1 MRLPFQ
7 IVVKTLLVLYGAQRF
22 LRVRWRYGKKTF
34 IFLCRGKTG
43 DIFLYFRF
51 LPAFLK
57 QHHIEKFVLIGD
69 CKGMKNIQKL
79 YPEIQADCIPLS
91 SIAGRA
97 MQEAYCFLEMD
108 RRNCA
113 LSLMWDQAL
122 LFNRCMVRMT
132 MPFNFIDS
140 YYWFLFDL
148 DRERS
153 RPTHATFASMTVELK
168 EKLDKMGVV
177 PGRTVILS
185 PVAYC
190 VKTMEPLFWRLIGR
204 DLEARGYR
212 VFVMLSED
220 EENEYGFPRIF
231 FPYRDSAA
239 VLQYA
244 GHFIGLR
251 SGFCDIISEIPCNQV
266 ILYPKKKK
274 KLEYDHHRADFQYS
288 SMKIMELATDSI
300 EIEVPFAQDI
310 SNVEP
315 LNENF
320 EESLREK
327 RVVADAV
334 LKKFPIL
341 GEEVLSL

>member
-266 ILYPKKKK
+266 ILYPKQKDE
-274 KLEYDHHRADFQYS
+274 LDYTNHRVDLGYS
-288 SMKIMELATDSI
+288 SLKTMELSNDAT
-300 EIEVPFAQDI
+300 EIEAPFVLEIA
-310 SNVEP
+310 N
-315 LNENF
+315 NESVCEDFKQNL
-320 EESLREK
+320 SDRQHVIASILRRFSPCRGEK
-327 RVVADAV
+327 
-334 LKKFPIL
+334 
-341 GEEVLSL
+341 